1 MVLLDVPDE
10 ARICLVFL
18 ITSFCTR
25 PGAPACYHR
34 RMKLSVMLVAALCA
48 PIASVAAAQEISVPA
63 ALRQRVASGAAAM
76 APRLV
81 EVRRDIHQHPEL
93 GFRETRTARLIAD
106 RLRALGFDE
115 VREGVGVTGV
125 VGVLKGGR
133 PGKVVAVRSDMDAL
147 PIPELIDVPYKSTVP
162 NVKHACG
169 HDGHMAISLGVAELF
184 SAMRSEIPGTVVFLF
199 QPAEEGDPDGGAT
212 GARRMLDAGALTA
225 PAPTAIF
232 GLHVM
237 PTLQV
242 GTLGVNVGAAMAS
255 SNRFTITITGKKTHA
270 AYPHTGIDPIPIAA
284 QVVNALQTIPSRM
297 NNAAEP
303 IVVSLG
309 TINGGNRYNIIADA
323 VTLTGTVRTLT
334 KDGPDR
340 VKGLIER
347 AVKGVTEA
355 SGATYTFDFPTGNP
369 VTFNEET
376 LAEASLP
383 VLAEV
388 VGERARVLAPPP
400 QMGAED
406 FAMYQQQIPGLYF
419 FLGVGNTA
427 RNITAMIHTEYFD
440 LDEAALPIGVRALAS
455 VTLDYL
461 YRK

>member
-1 MVLLDVPDE
+1 M
-10 ARICLVFL
+10 
-18 ITSFCTR
+18 R
-25 PGAPACYHR
+25 PSI
-34 RMKLSVMLVAALCA
+34 LLVAALC
-48 PIASVAAAQEISVPA
+48 SSLVARADAQEISVPA

-76 APRLV
+76 TPRLV
-81 EVRRDIHQHPEL
+81 ETRRDIHRHPEL
-93 GFRETRTARLIAD
+93 GFRETRTAKLIAD

-115 VREGVGVTGV
+115 VREQVGVTGV

-169 HDGHMAISLGVAELF
+169 HDGHISIALGVAELL
-184 SAMRSEIPGTVVFLF
+184 SGMRSEIPGTVVFLF
-199 QPAEEGDPDGGAT
+199 QPAEEGDPDGGTT
-212 GARRMLDAGALTA
+212 GALRMLQAGALE
-225 PAPTAIF
+225 APTPAAIF

-242 GTLGVNVGAAMAS
+242 GTIGVNVGPAMAS

-303 IVVSLG
+303 IVLSLG
-309 TINGGNRYNIIADA
+309 TINGGNRFNIIADA
-323 VTLTGTVRTLT
+323 VTLTGTVRTLA

-340 VKGLIER
+340 VKRLIER
-347 AVKGVTEA
+347 TVKGVTEA
-355 SGATYTFDFPTGNP
+355 SGATYTFDFPEGNP

-376 LAEASLP
+376 LAAASLP
-383 VLAEV
+383 VLADV
-388 VGERARVLAPPP
+388 VGERTRILAPPP

-406 FAMYQQQIPGLYF
+406 FAMYQQKIPGLFF

-427 RNITAMIHTEYFD
+427 KNITAMIHTEYFD

-461 YRK
+461 YR